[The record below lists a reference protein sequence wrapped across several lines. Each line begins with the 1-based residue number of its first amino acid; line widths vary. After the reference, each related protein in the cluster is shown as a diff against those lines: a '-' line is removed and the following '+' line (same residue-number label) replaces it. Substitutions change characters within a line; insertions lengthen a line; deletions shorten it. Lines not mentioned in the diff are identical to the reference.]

1 MIKSKELK
9 KWEKGVEIALNDEA
23 YMSWILGVS
32 NSKYV
37 KSRFDEI
44 VIKADR
50 TRGLEHLKKLD
61 NS

>member
-23 YMSWILGVS
+23 YMSWILSVS
-32 NSKYV
+32 NSKYA
-37 KSRFDEI
+37 KSRFDEM

-50 TRGLEHLKKLD
+50 TRGLELLKKLD
-61 NS
+61 NP